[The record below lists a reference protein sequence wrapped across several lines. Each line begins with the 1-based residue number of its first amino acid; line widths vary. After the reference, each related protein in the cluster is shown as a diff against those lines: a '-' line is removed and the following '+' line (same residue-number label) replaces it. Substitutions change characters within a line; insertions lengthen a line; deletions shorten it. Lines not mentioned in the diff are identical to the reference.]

1 MLVAKNLPI
10 CPRPSPSSLNPALWF
25 LGPEA
30 VLPGITISS
39 SSTRSCLR
47 HFTDTLCSLTSWR
60 VSLRTVV
67 LRQITTSTLRRKKR
81 PEPGWSHTKEGREPG
96 WGRATPALQGPGTP
110 LPCSECLS
118 CYASLCFQSV
128 RCSGLT
134 VHATNTGPQP
144 KCWQH
149 PWLAG
154 GGALLGTCVQGQFSA
169 RFVKYTLLE
178 RNATPLATLDS
189 VSATL
194 WKHTLKRTETS
205 AKWEP
210 GLSEG
215 ERVPEIHFCAEQH
228 GRIREAMPLKL
239 TVLLIST

>member
-1 MLVAKNLPI
+1 M
-10 CPRPSPSSLNPALWF
+10 
-25 LGPEA
+25 
-30 VLPGITISS
+30 
-39 SSTRSCLR
+39 
-47 HFTDTLCSLTSWR
+47 
-60 VSLRTVV
+60 
-67 LRQITTSTLRRKKR
+67 
-81 PEPGWSHTKEGREPG
+81 
-96 WGRATPALQGPGTP
+96 
-110 LPCSECLS
+110 
-118 CYASLCFQSV
+118 
-128 RCSGLT
+128 
-134 VHATNTGPQP
+134 
-144 KCWQH
+144 
-149 PWLAG
+149 
-154 GGALLGTCVQGQFSA
+154 QGQFSA